1 MKKIF
6 TSIILMI
13 FITSC
18 ASHYRRPESI
28 QEKMARFKAREGG
41 INKVPD
47 YYSPIGSMLKSHG
60 RSPAS
65 RKPKSDLSLNYNNK
79 KLYFLTLYGQYTTL
93 QLHNR
98 MTGEDGQTFVF
109 EGTGYYQSANENAL
123 TGVWIDSQGNILPLH
138 ATIDDLTLVVI
149 WGNEESKLGR
159 SVYRLL
165 PGGELEAVNS
175 IKGQAG
181 EWEEFGRAV
190 LKRK

>member
-1 MKKIF
+1 MKKIMVICCVLISGLAALSADATHPLAF
-6 TSIILMI
+6 LYGDWEGEGKTSGLV
-13 FITSC
+13 
-18 ASHYRRPESI
+18 ASIRHTW
-28 QEKMARFKAREGG
+28 
-41 INKVPD
+41 
-47 YYSPIGSMLKSHG
+47 KS
-60 RSPAS
+60 A
-65 RKPKSDLSLNYNNK
+65 LN
-79 KLYFLTLYGQYTTL
+79 GQYTTL

-98 MTGEDGQTFVF
+98 MTGEDGQSFVF